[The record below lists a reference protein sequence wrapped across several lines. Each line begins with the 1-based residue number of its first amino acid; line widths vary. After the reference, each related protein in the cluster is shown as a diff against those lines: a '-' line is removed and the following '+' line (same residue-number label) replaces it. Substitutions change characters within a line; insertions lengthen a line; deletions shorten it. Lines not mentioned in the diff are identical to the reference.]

1 MSRTTFWLTVAVLV
15 VAVLFGGANAQG
27 WLGDTVAIVASI
39 PLLAIAVHAH
49 LAGRSPDRLALAL
62 SSAALMLP
70 LLQILPWPGANPPFA
85 SVHAAWQIDH
95 LRVFGIDLPT
105 TLSLAPDATFRVLLS
120 FVPPIALFLAVLAL
134 DAAERRMLKVAI
146 VVLVVACAIWGV
158 LQVAV
163 GSRIDLVVH
172 SDAPTQ
178 QAKGFFSNRNHFA
191 ALMYVG
197 VALAG
202 AGLVNA
208 VRRMVGDIEMSRHGP
223 RVIAWAMALLFALV
237 GLMLSMSRAG
247 VVLGAAILL
256 ALFVLTMVG
265 LDRDVSRVRRWFV
278 SLSALGV
285 LVAVQMGLWGV
296 LDRFK
301 ADPFEDARVYVQ
313 RTTLKAASEA
323 QPWGTGLG
331 TFRRVYEQREPLETV
346 ANTYVNRAHNDWLEF
361 WLEAGWFGAALLMF
375 AIGWWLWRLH
385 GPPPFD
391 EEESAGSRLLR
402 RAAVVAVLAIA
413 VHSLVDFPLR
423 TLAMSSMLGVLL
435 AISVPPRVPLRVPAE
450 ASEPRPQRE
459 GRRRRSERRT
469 LGLP

>member
-1 MSRTTFWLTVAVLV
+1 
-15 VAVLFGGANAQG
+15 
-27 WLGDTVAIVASI
+27 
-39 PLLAIAVHAH
+39 
-49 LAGRSPDRLALAL
+49 
-62 SSAALMLP
+62 
-70 LLQILPWPGANPPFA
+70 
-85 SVHAAWQIDH
+85 
-95 LRVFGIDLPT
+95 
-105 TLSLAPDATFRVLLS
+105 
-120 FVPPIALFLAVLAL
+120 
-134 DAAERRMLKVAI
+134 MLKVAI